1 MVSLTAM
8 HKTDMTVYSDAFGL
22 SHTFYIPKQADF
34 GAHNFVQSSLF
45 DKSATVFLLMS
56 KLITSADSPVPS
68 ESAVSGHR
76 PILFINGSSKR
87 KFMKRHVNF

>member
-1 MVSLTAM
+1 
-8 HKTDMTVYSDAFGL
+8 MTVYSDALRL

-34 GAHNFVQSSLF
+34 GTTNLVQSSLF
-45 DKSATVFLLMS
+45 DKSAIFFLLMS

-76 PILFINGSSKR
+76 PILYINGSS
-87 KFMKRHVNF
+87 